1 MFTANVGGIDR
12 ALRLVG
18 GLILLVLGLWTRM
31 ASGAF
36 QGTVIAIAGALLLLS
51 GTARFCIL
59 YVPFGISTLK
69 RRPGPAGTSR

>member
-36 QGTVIAIAGALLLLS
+36 QGTLIAIVGGLLLLS
-51 GTARFCIL
+51 GTVRFCIL
-59 YVPFGISTLK
+59 YVPFGISTLE
-69 RRPGPAGTSR
+69 RRPGSASTVR